1 MENENKENSYSAL
14 RATMATYFPLS
25 DETWNAFLPFCTQ
38 RYITKNTYLYEL
50 GELPTS
56 FSFIVQGLVR
66 GFTCNESGHEYNKN
80 FFCEGQFPGPMTAL
94 LTASPSRLA
103 FETIE
108 NTLVV
113 EIEFTG
119 FRKLL
124 FSNHE
129 LMKFQIHYLEKN
141 WLLHKDAREIELVQD
156 DASLRYQQFTKDF
169 PLLVNR
175 LPLYHI
181 ASHLGITPTQLSR
194 IRAKLA
200 TP

>member
-1 MENENKENSYSAL
+1 MRVVMSTTRIFSVKDSFQSND
-14 RATMATYFPLS
+14 R
-25 DETWNAFLPFCTQ
+25 
-38 RYITKNTYLYEL
+38 
-50 GELPTS
+50 PTHS
-56 FSFIVQGLVR
+56 I
-66 GFTCNESGHEYNKN
+66 
-80 FFCEGQFPGPMTAL
+80 
-94 LTASPSRLA
+94 PSRLA

-108 NTLVV
+108 NTLLV
-113 EIEFTG
+113 EIEFAG

-156 DASLRYQQFTKDF
+156 DASLRYLQFTKDF